1 MNGLTLEQEAA
12 LALAWMNQ
20 NEGTKSFTD
29 LGISEAF
36 IALKNQEMIEM
47 HTDWGHTLVM
57 FQSMLPAGSEHY
69 NNARKSRRRFKAVS
83 DEADCLMLYL
93 ATQDAEKRKSEG
105 GPVFV
110 SSDFDKDTYY
120 AELSRCGLLNVKWA
134 DDLPYTVMV
143 TDEGRIYA
151 NGWFQEQM
159 DEINQSIHFAPVINN
174 NVSAAANAEAEIRD
188 VTIGATVG
196 ALLDLDIEQNL
207 KDDAQE
213 AVMQLEK
220 AAKDKN
226 KTKFA
231 EKLEK
236 VASIAK
242 SSAEIAS
249 IVLPFVQTA
258 IKSLMG

>member
-1 MNGLTLEQEAA
+1 MNGLSLGQEAA
-12 LALAWMNQ
+12 LAYAWMNQ
-20 NEGTKSFTD
+20 DSSIRDFTS

-36 IALKNQEMIEM
+36 IALRNQGMIEM
-47 HTDWGHTLVM
+47 QTDWGHSLVM
-57 FQSMLPAGSEHY
+57 LQSMLPAGSEHY
-69 NNARKSRRRFKAVS
+69 NEARKARRWFKPVS
-83 DEADCLMLYL
+83 DEADCLMMYL
-93 ATQDAEKRKSEG
+93 AAQDAEKRKSED
-105 GPVFV
+105 GPAFV
-110 SSDFDKDTYY
+110 STDFDKDTYY
-120 AELSRCGLLNVKWA
+120 AELSRWGLLNVKWA
-134 DDLPYTVMV
+134 DDSPYLVTV
-143 TDEGRIYA
+143 TDEGRTYA

-159 DEINQSIHFAPVINN
+159 DERSQSINFAPVINN
-174 NVSAAANAEAEIRD
+174 NVSATANAEAEIKD

-213 AVMQLEK
+213 AVKQLEK
-220 AAKDKN
+220 AAKDKD

-242 SSAEIAS
+242 SSAEIAT

>member
-20 NEGTKSFTD
+20 NAGTKNFTD

-36 IALKNQEMIEM
+36 IALRNQGMIEM
-47 HTDWGHTLVM
+47 QTDWGHSLVM
-57 FQSMLPAGSEHY
+57 LQSMLPAGSEHY
-69 NNARKSRRRFKAVS
+69 NEARKARRWFKPVS
-83 DEADCLMLYL
+83 DEADGLMMYL
-93 ATQDAEKRKSEG
+93 AVQDEEKRKSEDRHA
-105 GPVFV
+105 FV
-110 SSDFDKDTYY
+110 SVDFDKDTYY
-120 AELSRCGLLNVKWA
+120 SELSRCGLLNVQWA
-134 DDLPYTVMV
+134 DDSPYLVTV

-151 NGWFQEQM
+151 NGWFQERM
-159 DEINQSIHFAPVINN
+159 DERIQSISVATDINN
-174 NVSAAANAEAEIRD
+174 NVSAKANAEAEIGD

-196 ALLDLDIEQNL
+196 ALLDLDIEQKL

-213 AVMQLEK
+213 AVKNLEK

-226 KTKFA
+226 KEKFA

-258 IKSLMG
+258 IKSLIG

>member
-1 MNGLTLEQEAA
+1 MNGLSLEQEAA
-12 LALAWMNQ
+12 LAYAWMNQ
-20 NEGTKSFTD
+20 DSNIRNFTN

-36 IALKNQEMIEM
+36 IALKNQGMIELQ
-47 HTDWGHTLVM
+47 TGWGHSLVI

-69 NNARKSRRRFKAVS
+69 NEARKARRWFKQVS
-83 DEADCLMLYL
+83 DEADCLMMYL
-93 ATQDAEKRKSEG
+93 AAQDAEKRKSEDE
-105 GPVFV
+105 PAFV
-110 SSDFDKDTYY
+110 STDFDKDTYY

-134 DDLPYTVMV
+134 DDSPYLVAV
-143 TDEGRIYA
+143 TDEGRTYA

-159 DEINQSIHFAPVINN
+159 DERSQSINIAPVINN
-174 NVSAAANAEAEIRD
+174 NVVATANAEAEIKD
-188 VTIGATVG
+188 VTMGATVR
-196 ALLDLDIEQNL
+196 ALLNLDIEQNL

-213 AVMQLEK
+213 AVKQLEK
-220 AAKDKN
+220 AAKDKD

-231 EKLEK
+231 EILEK

>member
-1 MNGLTLEQEAA
+1 M
-12 LALAWMNQ
+12 
-20 NEGTKSFTD
+20 
-29 LGISEAF
+29 
-36 IALKNQEMIEM
+36 
-47 HTDWGHTLVM
+47 
-57 FQSMLPAGSEHY
+57 
-69 NNARKSRRRFKAVS
+69 
-83 DEADCLMLYL
+83 
-93 ATQDAEKRKSEG
+93 
-105 GPVFV
+105 
-110 SSDFDKDTYY
+110 
-120 AELSRCGLLNVKWA
+120 KWA
-134 DDLPYTVMV
+134 DDSPYLVTV
-143 TDEGRIYA
+143 TDEGCTYA

-159 DEINQSIHFAPVINN
+159 DERSQSINFAPVINN
-174 NVSAAANAEAEIRD
+174 NVSATANAEAEIKD

-213 AVMQLEK
+213 AVKQLEK
-220 AAKDKN
+220 AAKDKD

>member
-1 MNGLTLEQEAA
+1 MNGLTLEQETA
-12 LALAWMNQ
+12 LTLAWMNQ
-20 NEGTKSFTD
+20 RAGTKNFTD
-29 LGISEAF
+29 FGILEAF
-36 IALKNQEMIEM
+36 IALKNQGMIDM
-47 HTDWGHTLVM
+47 QTDWGHNLVM

-69 NNARKSRRRFKAVS
+69 NEARKARRWFKAVS
-83 DEADCLMLYL
+83 DEADCLIMRL
-93 ATQDAEKRKSEG
+93 AVQDAEKRKSED
-105 GPVFV
+105 GPTSV
-110 SSDFDKDTYY
+110 SADFDKDTYY
-120 AELSRCGLLNVKWA
+120 AELSRCGLLNVQWA
-134 DDLPYTVMV
+134 DDSPYSVTV
-143 TDEGRIYA
+143 TDEGRAYA

-159 DEINQSIHFAPVINN
+159 DKISQNINFAPVINN
-174 NVSAAANAEAEIRD
+174 NVSATAHAEADIRD

-207 KDDAQE
+207 KNDAQE
-213 AVMQLEK
+213 AVKQLGK
-220 AAKDKN
+220 AAKEKD

-242 SSAEIAS
+242 SSAEIAA

>member
-20 NEGTKSFTD
+20 NAGTKNFTD

-36 IALKNQEMIEM
+36 IALRNQGMIEM
-47 HTDWGHTLVM
+47 QTDWGHSLVM

-69 NNARKSRRRFKAVS
+69 NEARKARRWFKPVS
-83 DEADCLMLYL
+83 DEADCLMMYL
-93 ATQDAEKRKSEG
+93 AAQDAEKRKSEDG
-105 GPVFV
+105 LAFV
-110 SSDFDKDTYY
+110 STDFGKDTYY

-134 DDLPYTVMV
+134 DNSPYLVTV
-143 TDEGRIYA
+143 TDEGRTYA

-159 DEINQSIHFAPVINN
+159 DERSQSINFAPVINN
-174 NVSAAANAEAEIRD
+174 NVSATANAEAEIKD

-213 AVMQLEK
+213 AVKQLEK
-220 AAKDKN
+220 AAKDKD

>member
-1 MNGLTLEQEAA
+1 MNGLSLVQEAA
-12 LALAWMNQ
+12 LTYAWMNQ
-20 NEGTKSFTD
+20 DSSKRDFTS

-36 IALKNQEMIEM
+36 IALRNQGMIEM
-47 HTDWGHTLVM
+47 QTDWENSLVM

-69 NNARKSRRRFKAVS
+69 NEARKARRWSKPVS
-83 DEADCLMLYL
+83 DEADCLMMYL
-93 ATQDAEKRKSEG
+93 AAQDAEKRKSED
-105 GPVFV
+105 GPAFV
-110 SSDFDKDTYY
+110 STDFDKDTYY

-134 DDLPYTVMV
+134 DDSPYLVTV
-143 TDEGRIYA
+143 TDEGRTYA

-159 DEINQSIHFAPVINN
+159 DERSQSISFAPVINN
-174 NVSAAANAEAEIRD
+174 NVSATANAEAEIRD
-188 VTIGATVG
+188 VTVGATVG

-213 AVMQLEK
+213 AVKQLEK
-220 AAKDKN
+220 AAKDKD

-236 VASIAK
+236 AASIAK